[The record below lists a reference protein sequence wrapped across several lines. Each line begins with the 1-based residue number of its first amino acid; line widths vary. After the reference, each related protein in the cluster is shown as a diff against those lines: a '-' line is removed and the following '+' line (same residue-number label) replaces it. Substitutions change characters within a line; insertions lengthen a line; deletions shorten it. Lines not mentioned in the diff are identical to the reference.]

1 MAEYCNG
8 FVMLDPNE
16 DKFIMQQ
23 GSDDFRSWSGLR
35 GPYYTPH
42 VDIETG
48 TLWFSNDAGLPN
60 PDPVRIVGQ
69 DGRGIQLAG
78 YASSVE
84 DLPEEASHGDC
95 WAVGEEDPLEA
106 YAWFDGWCDLGELF
120 PRGQDGTD
128 GVSPEVTITAITG
141 GTQIKITDKDHPA
154 GQTFDVMNGQNGRDG
169 TDGEDGV
176 SPEVTMTEITGGTR
190 LTITDADH
198 PSGQSSDI
206 MNGQNGRD
214 GTDGED
220 GVSPEV
226 TMTEIPGGTRLT
238 ITDADHPS
246 GQSSDIMNG
255 AAGPGV
261 PSGGSAG
268 QFYRK
273 ASATDYDGEW
283 HTLSA
288 GDSSYDSSL
297 TYSSG
302 TVGLELNSQRNTLI
316 QICPIGAIEMFAGA
330 VAPPKWLLCNGSAI
344 SRTTYSAL
352 FAVIGTTYGTG
363 DGSTTF
369 NVPNLQD
376 RVPIG
381 ASASKALASTG
392 GSETISYTPTGSAT
406 NTTLSGP
413 QSGIR
418 SHSHTYRNWLGLVQA
433 GGGSYTVPLVDGD
446 DSRYSTNSVD
456 DSNATA
462 AHSHGFSGTT
472 ATLNVMQPYM
482 AINYIIYA
490 GA

>member
-302 TVGLELNSQRNTLI
+302 TVGLELNSQRNTLNQLDQNMAYVESGNTATRNYSGGEFI
-316 QICPIGAIEMFAGA
+316 SWKGTLYTANGTISSGQSFSTGAGGNLTLVAGNSA
-330 VAPPKWLLCNGSAI
+330 LGGGLNSLKNSSTWKLLGTATKPDGSDKLAIPSEAKELFVLCSTNGQSTQDYMPLYI
-344 SRTTYSAL
+344 LITSRTSMMYYCS
-352 FAVIGTTYGTG
+352 YG
-363 DGSTTF
+363 
-369 NVPNLQD
+369 Q
-376 RVPIG
+376 
-381 ASASKALASTG
+381 
-392 GSETISYTPTGSAT
+392 
-406 NTTLSGP
+406 NTTAIVKISDGYIWESAAKDVGAAL
-413 QSGIR
+413 
-418 SHSHTYRNWLGLVQA
+418 TTCLCTVYYR
-433 GGGSYTVPLVDGD
+433 
-446 DSRYSTNSVD
+446 
-456 DSNATA
+456 
-462 AHSHGFSGTT
+462 
-472 ATLNVMQPYM
+472 
-482 AINYIIYA
+482 
-490 GA
+490 

>member
-206 MNGQNGRD
+206 MNG
-214 GTDGED
+214 
-220 GVSPEV
+220 
-226 TMTEIPGGTRLT
+226 
-238 ITDADHPS
+238 
-246 GQSSDIMNG
+246 

-302 TVGLELNSQRNTLI
+302 TVGLELNSQRNTLNQLDQNMAYVESGNTATRNYSGGEFI
-316 QICPIGAIEMFAGA
+316 SWKGTLYTANGTISSGQSFSTGAGGNLTLVAGNSA
-330 VAPPKWLLCNGSAI
+330 LGGGLNSLKNSSTWKLLGTATKPDGSDKLAIPSEAKELFVLCSTNGQSTQDYMPLYI
-344 SRTTYSAL
+344 LITSRTSMMYYCS
-352 FAVIGTTYGTG
+352 YG
-363 DGSTTF
+363 
-369 NVPNLQD
+369 Q
-376 RVPIG
+376 
-381 ASASKALASTG
+381 
-392 GSETISYTPTGSAT
+392 
-406 NTTLSGP
+406 NTTAIVKISDGYIWESAAKDVGAAL
-413 QSGIR
+413 
-418 SHSHTYRNWLGLVQA
+418 TTCLCTVYYR
-433 GGGSYTVPLVDGD
+433 
-446 DSRYSTNSVD
+446 
-456 DSNATA
+456 
-462 AHSHGFSGTT
+462 
-472 ATLNVMQPYM
+472 
-482 AINYIIYA
+482 
-490 GA
+490 

>member
-154 GQTFDVMNGQNGRDG
+154 GQTFDV
-169 TDGEDGV
+169 
-176 SPEVTMTEITGGTR
+176 
-190 LTITDADH
+190 
-198 PSGQSSDI
+198 